1 MKQLRIMIEKL
12 GKDRLAILLIGGL
25 LLLVVTIPTKKE
37 DKQSVLY
44 ATKQNQSQS
53 MQSKNGS
60 DKSDNRGIE
69 MTGDALETYDRY
81 SEYLESKLCSI
92 LQNMNGAG
100 KVEVFITLHD
110 AGSTIV
116 EKDISYRRNNDSKN
130 DGKTTTSSA
139 EYEDKQ
145 ETIYTVDENGN
156 EVPFVAKQIL
166 PSIEGILIVAQG
178 GDNENVKNQ
187 MKEAVLS
194 LFELDEHK
202 ITIVKMKSKT
212 G

>member
-1 MKQLRIMIEKL
+1 MKQLKKFIEKL

-37 DKQSVLY
+37 DEQSVLY

-53 MQSKNGS
+53 QNGS
-60 DKSDNRGIE
+60 SNTYKSGFKMSGN
-69 MTGDALETYDRY
+69 ALETYDLY
-81 SEYLESKLCSI
+81 SGYLENKLCSI

-110 AGSTIV
+110 AGGTIV

-130 DGKTTTSSA
+130 EGGTTTSSA
-139 EYEDKQ
+139 EYEDTQ
-145 ETIYTVDENGN
+145 ETVYTVDENGN
-156 EVPFVAKQIL
+156 DVPFVAKQIL

-178 GDNENVKNQ
+178 GDNETVKNQ

>member
-1 MKQLRIMIEKL
+1 MKQIKKIIEKL

-53 MQSKNGS
+53 IQSKNGS
-60 DKSDNRGIE
+60 DKSDYSGLEI
-69 MTGDALETYDRY
+69 TASVLETYDLY

-110 AGSTIV
+110 AGSIIV

-156 EVPFVAKQIL
+156 VDVAKAAPITFDPFNNAYIRL
-166 PSIEGILIVAQG
+166 GEKV
-178 GDNENVKNQ
+178 GDAFRAGAALK
-187 MKEAVLS
+187 
-194 LFELDEHK
+194 
-202 ITIVKMKSKT
+202 
-212 G
+212 

>member
-1 MKQLRIMIEKL
+1 MKQIKKIIEKL

-53 MQSKNGS
+53 IQSKNGS
-60 DKSDNRGIE
+60 DKSDYSGLEI
-69 MTGDALETYDRY
+69 TASVLETYDLY

-116 EKDISYRRNNDSKN
+116 EKDISYRRNNDSKK
-130 DGKTTTSSA
+130 DGETTTSSA

-145 ETIYTVDENGN
+145 ETI
-156 EVPFVAKQIL
+156 
-166 PSIEGILIVAQG
+166 
-178 GDNENVKNQ
+178 
-187 MKEAVLS
+187 
-194 LFELDEHK
+194 
-202 ITIVKMKSKT
+202 
-212 G
+212 